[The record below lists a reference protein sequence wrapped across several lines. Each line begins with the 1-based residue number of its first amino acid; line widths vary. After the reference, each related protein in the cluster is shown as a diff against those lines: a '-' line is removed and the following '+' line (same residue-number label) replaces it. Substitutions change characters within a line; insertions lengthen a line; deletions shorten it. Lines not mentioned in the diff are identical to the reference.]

1 MHYCE
6 IFAQKA
12 LISAKKI
19 VTLQH
24 ICHIIY
30 NQNRTIMKKFLVSLV
45 ALVLSVPSFAQYS
58 SGGFDLDK
66 ENLYYGVRIGMTGAT
81 LSGDI
86 EGLGTK
92 AGLTMAGVI
101 GLRISSTA
109 PVFLE
114 SGLYYTERGG
124 KKDKISVGYNN
135 LEIPILVKYGFKAT
149 DEIAVLP
156 FLGPTFSYAISGKTK
171 QAGPSGIEKV
181 GSFDEKKA
189 FTGGLKRANMG
200 FKLGCGFEYNNLYL
214 EAGYQF
220 GITNVCKMDEASLHS
235 NALFVNFGVN
245 F

>member
-1 MHYCE
+1 M
-6 IFAQKA
+6 
-12 LISAKKI
+12 
-19 VTLQH
+19 V
-24 ICHIIY
+24 
-30 NQNRTIMKKFLVSLV
+30 MKKFFAVIAAML
-45 ALVLSVPSFAQYS
+45 LSIPSFAQYS

-92 AGLTMAGVI
+92 AGLTLAGVI
-101 GLRISSTA
+101 GLHISNSA

-124 KKDKISVGYNN
+124 KKDKFSVSYNN
-135 LEIPILVKYGFKAT
+135 LEIPVLVKYGVKAT
-149 DEIAVLP
+149 DDIAILP
-156 FLGPTFSYAISGKTK
+156 FIGPVFSYAFSGKYKLTEGGTTVEYG
-171 QAGPSGIEKV
+171 A
-181 GSFDEKKA
+181 FDEKKWS
-189 FTGGLKRANMG
+189 GLKRANMG
-200 FKLGCGFEYNNLYL
+200 FKLGCGAEYNNLYL

-220 GITNVCKMDEASLHS
+220 GITDISKADAVSIHS